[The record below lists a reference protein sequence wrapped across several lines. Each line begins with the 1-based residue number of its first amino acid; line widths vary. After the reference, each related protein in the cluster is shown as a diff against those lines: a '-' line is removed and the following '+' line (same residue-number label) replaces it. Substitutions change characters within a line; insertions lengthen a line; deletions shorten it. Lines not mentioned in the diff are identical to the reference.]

1 MISPQEFLERWNK
14 DIYGLVHY
22 EEVVIDKSV
31 ILNNDKNFLVIA
43 GLPESA
49 APFLSFEGSEQGG
62 GKPLNEKYEVS
73 ENEFKEFIYIGFTG
87 ENNPIC
93 ISTTSGTVVSF
104 DYQNN
109 FDEIFINSSINQLAE
124 SLLIYDDFVK
134 KIKLANGRKA
144 FLEKNAPSE
153 SILWLEKE
161 LKRIDKNSLNESSF
175 WKTEIES
182 YVN

>member
-1 MISPQEFLERWNK
+1 
-14 DIYGLVHY
+14 
-22 EEVVIDKSV
+22 
-31 ILNNDKNFLVIA
+31 LVIA

-73 ENEFKEFIYIGFTG
+73 ENEFKEFTYIGFTG

-134 KIKLANGRKA
+134 K
-144 FLEKNAPSE
+144 
-153 SILWLEKE
+153 
-161 LKRIDKNSLNESSF
+161 LN
-175 WKTEIES
+175 
-182 YVN
+182 